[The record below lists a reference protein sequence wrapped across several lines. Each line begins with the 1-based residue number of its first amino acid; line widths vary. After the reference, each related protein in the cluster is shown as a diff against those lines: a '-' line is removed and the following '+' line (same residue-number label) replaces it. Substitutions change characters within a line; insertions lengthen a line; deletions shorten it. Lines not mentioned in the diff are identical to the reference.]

1 MGIARQLTDLVQA
14 YYTPQ
19 AAPEV
24 PLELLQELTRLE
36 EAEQRIRSAALGMFG
51 EINKS
56 LAGAYG
62 DLISAQAEMK
72 KAGAQVEAAKVE
84 ALGSLAIEIAEL
96 NSLSPTASDTQV
108 SQARK
113 VGNTYGTAM
122 ATRLGQL
129 SADDKQQLT
138 AALQASGATPAQKA
152 AALNGLLGDSLTGPV
167 SLYQDQMNEQGESP
181 MDQRVFAESSRGSVQ
196 RESLQALKS
205 LETELGLTEGTLD
218 PATSRHLV
226 VMNLGT
232 VDSALFSSDT
242 PEGREIRARQQQT
255 RQEIENI
262 QKKIGRMGIGTS
274 SPMLTKA
281 VNALEELSTIMNDPT
296 GELLNNKI
304 DTIAET
310 ENLDYVRE
318 IIKGQIDEIRN
329 FEDPYSKAVH
339 ELLTTHEGVPDV
351 LNQLFGVELDGRPMG
366 RRMDRAVSWVIK
378 NPTNFRK
385 SLEAWDAVKDQY
397 GENRMDIYLRD
408 AMNDYEIRGPGLNR
422 KPTDTTPVGVARLES
437 DSLGEDGA
445 ARERRADEILGLD
458 EARAEA
464 EAEREDRRRQAQDR
478 RLRESREGESRLP
491 EAEARVATLE
501 EDLIREGI
509 LPDEGEQAEQSGL
522 PARTGAVLGA
532 EPGADVKAF
541 MADPESDPRAV
552 EALRKFWGTD
562 DVAYAGSVG
571 AGTYDTARGA
581 KLEEQAVSQDARREE
596 SIRRQKE
603 FDDQERT
610 LALSEAKE
618 KTNIEANL
626 LRQRKEQRR
635 ENERVRR
642 LGSAYSEEDLANIKG
657 VLPKGIPY

>member
-1 MGIARQLTDLVQA
+1 
-14 YYTPQ
+14 
-19 AAPEV
+19 
-24 PLELLQELTRLE
+24 
-36 EAEQRIRSAALGMFG
+36 
-51 EINKS
+51 
-56 LAGAYG
+56 
-62 DLISAQAEMK
+62 
-72 KAGAQVEAAKVE
+72 
-84 ALGSLAIEIAEL
+84 
-96 NSLSPTASDTQV
+96 
-108 SQARK
+108 
-113 VGNTYGTAM
+113 
-122 ATRLGQL
+122 
-129 SADDKQQLT
+129 
-138 AALQASGATPAQKA
+138 
-152 AALNGLLGDSLTGPV
+152 
-167 SLYQDQMNEQGESP
+167 
-181 MDQRVFAESSRGSVQ
+181 
-196 RESLQALKS
+196 
-205 LETELGLTEGTLD
+205 
-218 PATSRHLV
+218 
-226 VMNLGT
+226 MNLGT

-242 PEGREIRARQQQT
+242 PEGRDIRQRQQET

-262 QKKIGRMGIGTS
+262 QKKIERMGIGTS

-281 VNALEELSTIMNDPT
+281 VNALEALSKIMNDPT

-304 DTIAET
+304 DTLAET
-310 ENLDYVRE
+310 ENLEYVRE
-318 IIKGQIDEIRN
+318 IIKGQIDEIQN

-339 ELLTTHEGVPDV
+339 ELLTTHEGVPDI

-366 RRMDRAVSWVIK
+366 RRMDRAVGWVIK

-397 GENRMDIYLRD
+397 GENKMDIYLRD

-458 EARAEA
+458 EA
-464 EAEREDRRRQAQDR
+464 EAEREAKRRQAQDR

-571 AGTYDTARGA
+571 SGTYDTVRGA
-581 KLEEQAVSQDARREE
+581 KLEEQAVAQDARREE

-603 FDDQERT
+603 FDDQERA

-618 KTNIEANL
+618 KT
-626 LRQRKEQRR
+626 
-635 ENERVRR
+635 RR
-642 LGSAYSEEDLANIKG
+642 LGESRSILEGLKQHRQKMRREAEEARRSGSVVSDEDLANIG
-657 VLPKGIPY
+657 PVPPKGIPY